1 MRISF
6 ISGLFIVVLASCSF
20 CQNGKTLPLRL
31 TNALVRPLLCYNQTT
46 LSFQL
51 KPEYDHLRI
60 PFSNSEKKIVPKG
73 DNYGCNM
80 ISTDGRYYPVATYKY
95 KGGQAYKLIVY
106 HITGDSDTDI
116 LVTQLNSYK
125 QDSLIDALILEMNFT
140 FETQISSRYSVN
152 DSVAVIDRYEV
163 NDILYDEESGDILGT
178 KSKPDT
184 VVHRSVY
191 KIINGRFVKKQDKR
205 IM

>member
-1 MRISF
+1 
-6 ISGLFIVVLASCSF
+6 
-20 CQNGKTLPLRL
+20 
-31 TNALVRPLLCYNQTT
+31 
-46 LSFQL
+46 
-51 KPEYDHLRI
+51 
-60 PFSNSEKKIVPKG
+60 
-73 DNYGCNM
+73 
-80 ISTDGRYYPVATYKY
+80 
-95 KGGQAYKLIVY
+95 
-106 HITGDSDTDI
+106 
-116 LVTQLNSYK
+116 
-125 QDSLIDALILEMNFT
+125 MNFT